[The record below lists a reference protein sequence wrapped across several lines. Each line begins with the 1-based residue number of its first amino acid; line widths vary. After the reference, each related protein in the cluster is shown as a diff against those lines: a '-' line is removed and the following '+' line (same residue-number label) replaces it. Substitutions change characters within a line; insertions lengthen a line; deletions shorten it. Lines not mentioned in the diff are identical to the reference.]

1 MIKKNIL
8 SFLIALI
15 IMFLSLTGSDNF
27 DGVSFLNI
35 PYFDKIAHFGMYF
48 GFMSVLLFENRKQ
61 LIANKQI
68 MLLSI
73 IPFFYGIMME
83 LFQIIFTASR
93 SGSLFDVFFNTA
105 GIIVSTMLWIWIKPF
120 NNNIVR

>member
-8 SFLIALI
+8 SFLVALI
-15 IMFLSLTGSDNF
+15 IMFLSLAGSDNF
-27 DGVSFLNI
+27 DGVPFLNI

-61 LIANKQI
+61 LTGNRQI
-68 MLLSI
+68 MLLSV

-83 LFQIIFTASR
+83 MFQIIFTVSR
-93 SGSLFDVFFNTA
+93 SGNVYDVLFNST
-105 GIIVSTMLWIWIKPF
+105 GILVSALLWIWIRPF
-120 NNNIVR
+120 NKNIVR

>member
-8 SFLIALI
+8 SFLVALI
-15 IMFLSLTGSDNF
+15 IMFLSLAGSDNF
-27 DGVSFLNI
+27 DGVPFFNI

-61 LIANKQI
+61 ITGNRQI
-68 MLLSI
+68 LMLSV

-83 LFQIIFTASR
+83 MFQIIFTVSR
-93 SGSLFDVFFNTA
+93 SGSVYDVLFNST
-105 GIIVSTMLWIWIKPF
+105 GILVSALLWIWIKPF
-120 NNNIVR
+120 NNNPVR